1 MMKCPVCDD
10 ADLLMG
16 ERLGVGIDYCPACRG
31 VWLERGRLDKLVERA
46 EAGSPSQAAPTAER
60 QRERDDR
67 SRDDRSHDDRS
78 RDEGFGARHHDDQG
92 HDDRGHG
99 SGKSKKKTSIF
110 GDILGG
116 LGGD

>member
-31 VWLERGRLDKLVERA
+31 VWLERGRIDKIVERA
-46 EAGSPSQAAPTAER
+46 EAGSPPQAARPDER
-60 QRERDDR
+60 EGDHDDR
-67 SRDDRSHDDRS
+67 SRDDGYGDH
-78 RDEGFGARHHDDQG
+78 HHDD
-92 HDDRGHG
+92 HGHG
-99 SGKSKKKTSIF
+99 AGRSKKKSSIF

-116 LGGD
+116 LGG